1 MLVLASQFT
10 SERTCLFHNCDSTIS
25 VKTEV
30 AMINV
35 NLALLPLF
43 VVLMAVAYRRTRHE
57 GSPPPSA
64 RERVLFGLVVLA
76 VVIVGVGFGS
86 AAQLVGRSPAN
97 ELVEV
102 SIVLLAI
109 AFAPLGFFLAC
120 DYPLRLV
127 RRWEAGRASH
137 GSVIADAPSHGD

>member
-1 MLVLASQFT
+1 
-10 SERTCLFHNCDSTIS
+10 
-25 VKTEV
+25 
-30 AMINV
+30 MINV

-43 VVLMAVAYRRTRHE
+43 VVLMAVAYRRTRPE
-57 GSPPPSA
+57 GSPPPSM
-64 RERVLFGLVVLA
+64 REQIILGLA
-76 VVIVGVGFGS
+76 VFAVAFFGVGFGS

-127 RRWEAGRASH
+127 RRWETGRAGNDSATAVRPGH
-137 GSVIADAPSHGD
+137 

>member
-1 MLVLASQFT
+1 
-10 SERTCLFHNCDSTIS
+10 
-25 VKTEV
+25 
-30 AMINV
+30 MIDV

-43 VVLMAVAYRRTRHE
+43 GVLMAIAYRRTRPVD
-57 GSPPPSA
+57 SPPPSV
-64 RERVLFGLVVLA
+64 RERVLFGLVVFG
-76 VVIVGVGFGS
+76 VVFVGVGFGL

-102 SIVLLAI
+102 CIVLLAL
-109 AFAPLGFFLAC
+109 AFAPLGLFLAC

-127 RRWEAGRASH
+127 RRWEAGRVSH